1 MWLSKFSLFLCL
13 AGTACAQITPRQFD
27 VVVYEATPGGI
38 TAAGSAARLGHTVA
52 LIETER
58 HIGGLSTSGLGKSDV
73 ETREAIGGFFREF
86 VGKVYQDY
94 VKRYGA
100 NHENVKLS
108 RDGYYYEPS
117 VAERIFREMIAAE
130 PRITLMERWRLEEAV
145 RSGNRLA
152 AIRIKN
158 RDSAE
163 TAELRAKVFIDGTYE
178 GDLAAY
184 AGAEYHVGREA
195 RSETNELYAG
205 VVYMDYETKAFLP
218 GTTGEGDKRI
228 QAYTYRLCLTDDP
241 ANSYIINDPPPG
253 YDRKTYL
260 QYIADWKAGRMGAPK
275 VYKEGVGYF
284 RRLMAPWCGRSRL
297 RRFRITNTTSTS
309 IRARSDFPSAARITI
324 IPMPAGRSAKRSPPV
339 IAT

>member
-1 MWLSKFSLFLCL
+1 MWKSKFAILLCL
-13 AGTACAQITPRQFD
+13 VGAAGAQTSPRQFD

-38 TAAGSAARLGHTVA
+38 AAAISAARLGHTVA
-52 LIETER
+52 LIEQER
-58 HIGGLSTSGLGKSDV
+58 HIGGLSTSGLGKSDI
-73 ETREAIGGFFREF
+73 ETKEAIGGLFHEF
-86 VGKVYQDY
+86 VGRVYQDY

-100 NHENVKLS
+100 NHENVKLC

-158 RDSAE
+158 RDSKE
-163 TAELRAKVFIDGTYE
+163 VAELRAKVFIDGTYE
-178 GDLAAY
+178 GDLAAFG
-184 AGAEYHVGREA
+184 GAEYRVGREA

-205 VVYMDYETKAFLP
+205 VVYMDYDTKAFLP

-241 ANSYIINDPPPG
+241 ANSYPINDPPPG
-253 YDRKTYL
+253 YDRKLYL
-260 QYIADWKAGRMGAPK
+260 QYIADWKAG
-275 VYKEGVGYF
+275 
-284 RRLMAPWCGRSRL
+284 
-297 RRFRITNTTSTS
+297 
-309 IRARSDFPSAARITI
+309 
-324 IPMPAGRSAKRSPPV
+324 
-339 IAT
+339 